1 MTVVEVVLK
10 YATYSAPPS
19 YNMATYGYQVE
30 ADVVNDIVIGET
42 SSDEED
48 KKAASQGYAPRYLTY
63 GWGAPNQEAKY

>member
-1 MTVVEVVLK
+1 
-10 YATYSAPPS
+10 
-19 YNMATYGYQVE
+19 MATYGYQVE